1 MQWKEV
7 IPQEFQKEHQMNN
20 INRNLTGI
28 INHCDTLENI
38 GIDLGERLK
47 IYYYIFQA
55 QSSDMF
61 YLLSIV

>member
-1 MQWKEV
+1 
-7 IPQEFQKEHQMNN
+7 MNN

-47 IYYYIFQA
+47 IYYIFQA
-55 QSSDMF
+55 RSSDMF